1 MRGVVAVVNLDN
13 AVAVVADRFWR
24 AQKAKEA
31 LKVEW
36 NPGAGA
42 GSNSGQFAQA
52 YRDALDGPAATARNE
67 GNVDSAMQGAAKR
80 IEAVYE
86 VPYLAHA
93 PMEPLNATAH
103 YRPERLDVWIGT
115 QNALTTLMSAA
126 ETAGLAPDKVF
137 VHNCFCGG
145 GFGRRSFSDEM
156 IQAIRI
162 SKEIGKPVKL
172 VWTREEDIRHD
183 RFRPQA
189 AIRFKAAFDA
199 NGVPT
204 ALDIRTVVGS
214 LLRSIGRSKVEN
226 GVEPMAV
233 EGLANSPYAVA
244 SRRVDCVLKNT
255 HIPVSFW
262 RSVGSSQNAFAIESF
277 IDEMAHAT
285 GQDPYQFRRKLLA
298 DRADF
303 IKVLDTLAEKS
314 GWGSPPPAGT
324 GRGIAI
330 HECYGSIV
338 GAVAEVL
345 VTNGQVKVERVVCAL
360 DCGHAVNPLTVAE
373 QLEGGTIWGL
383 SAALF
388 GKNTVKDGA
397 IVEANFD
404 TYPVVRMADAPKIE
418 AHLALTGGKKWGG
431 VGEPGA
437 APIAPAVTN
446 AIFAAT
452 GKRIR
457 QLPISDTDMS
467 GHT

>member
-1 MRGVVAVVNLDN
+1 
-13 AVAVVADRFWR
+13 
-24 AQKAKEA
+24 
-31 LKVEW
+31 
-36 NPGAGA
+36 
-42 GSNSGQFAQA
+42 
-52 YRDALDGPAATARNE
+52 
-67 GNVDSAMQGAAKR
+67 
-80 IEAVYE
+80 
-86 VPYLAHA
+86 
-93 PMEPLNATAH
+93 
-103 YRPERLDVWIGT
+103 
-115 QNALTTLMSAA
+115 
-126 ETAGLAPDKVF
+126 
-137 VHNCFCGG
+137 
-145 GFGRRSFSDEM
+145 
-156 IQAIRI
+156 
-162 SKEIGKPVKL
+162 
-172 VWTREEDIRHD
+172 VWTRAEDIRHD

-199 NGVPT
+199 GGVPT

-244 SRRVDCVLKNT
+244 NTRVDCVLKNT

-397 IVEANFD
+397 IVETNFD
-404 TYPVVRMADAPKIE
+404 TYPVVRMADAPRIE
-418 AHLALTGGKKWGG
+418 THLALTGGKKWGG